1 MAEDVTTHGAAESS
15 LSTLFDQR
23 LTAMV
28 LLPYAAA
35 GLILPT
41 LCYAAAPTPQLY
53 IHPSPFPPSFAS
65 AGDDPIVLTAPQ
77 TNAVL
82 AHHLGVDKH
91 VNWPIASTKQV
102 GGRDWEL
109 ALGDSTAASLATALP
124 TRQRVVVVLECGKQG
139 CDDAIPLHLRPE
151 ANSGSRPIV
160 LPALAP
166 NSYLAALSL
175 HLHRLADSLGLDPTS
190 VIGLQDFVEQGI
202 KAVKG
207 WQGWV
212 SEELGNWIG
221 WHDGDNAKATVIDEP
236 KIDNAGLVNDL
247 DLLDGVCPLPVSPL
261 SARNPGPDPLF
272 ATPSRRS
279 SSSLTSTS
287 LPISPTR
294 SSATRVSTRRR
305 TTSTRARK
313 DRQTSLPL
321 RSFT

>member
-1 MAEDVTTHGAAESS
+1 MRVAMGVTTQRDSALIRS
-15 LSTLFDQR
+15 LYTLSPR
-23 LTAMV
+23 SAAMV

-53 IHPSPFPPSFAS
+53 IHPSPFPPSLAAAS
-65 AGDDPIVLTAPQ
+65 DDPIVLTAPQ

-82 AHHLGVDKH
+82 AHHLGVEKH

-109 ALGDSTAASLATALP
+109 ALGDPAATALATALP

-175 HLHRLADSLGLDPTS
+175 HLHRLADSLGLDPTA
-190 VIGLQDFVEQGI
+190 VVGLKDFVEQGI

-221 WHDGDNAKATVIDEP
+221 WHDVGDNVKATVVDEP

-247 DLLDGVCPLPVSPL
+247 DLLDDVRPL
-261 SARNPGPDPLF
+261 SVSFERRVPVLTFLRPCFLALF
-272 ATPSRRS
+272 
-279 SSSLTSTS
+279 ST
-287 LPISPTR
+287 
-294 SSATRVSTRRR
+294 VG
-305 TTSTRARK
+305 
-313 DRQTSLPL
+313 QTAHV
-321 RSFT
+321 

>member
-1 MAEDVTTHGAAESS
+1 
-15 LSTLFDQR
+15 
-23 LTAMV
+23 MV

-35 GLILPT
+35 GVILPT

-65 AGDDPIVLTAPQ
+65 GSHDPIVLTAPQ

-91 VNWPIASTKQV
+91 VNWPVASTKQV

-109 ALGDSTAASLATALP
+109 ALGGDSLDSLATALP

-151 ANSGSRPIV
+151 ANSGARPIV

-175 HLHRLADSLGLDPTS
+175 HLHRLADSLGLDPAA
-190 VIGLQDFVEQGI
+190 VVGLQEFVEQGI
-202 KAVKG
+202 KAVQG

-221 WHDGDNAKATVIDEP
+221 WHEARDNVEATVIDESQY
-236 KIDNAGLVNDL
+236 KVDNAGIVNDL
-247 DLLDGVCPLPVSPL
+247 DLLDAVRPHFFPSPHGAL
-261 SARNPGPDPLF
+261 IENPRSLTPLF
-272 ATPSRRS
+272 FRHSHSRQN

-287 LPISPTR
+287 SPTSPTR
-294 SSATRVSTRRR
+294 SSAARVSTRRR
-305 TTSTRARK
+305 TTSTRAPRDRK
-313 DRQTSLPL
+313 RSLPS